1 MKKQAI
7 RTFWHLFR
15 GYWNSEHKWKARGLL
30 AFVIGLNFASVYLLV
45 RINSWYNE
53 FYNALQQYAQES
65 FWPLVG
71 EFTALAFLYILIAVY
86 AIYLRQMLQ
95 IRWRTWMTDRYL
107 AGWMKHQV
115 YYRLQVLGSDTDN
128 PDQRISEDINQFV
141 TLTLQL
147 LLGFLKQLTTLGAF
161 GVVLWNLSGAFTVPL
176 GSHEFVIYGYMFWFS
191 LVYSILGTIGAHL
204 VGRRLIGLNFDQQRF
219 EADFRFHMMRVREN
233 SESVAFYRGE
243 GAETVGFKERFAH
256 VISNYWQLMRQTK
269 LLNFYVNGYAQLAII
284 VPLVLAAPRYFGGAM
299 QLGGLMQ
306 TVSAFGR
313 VQDALSYFV
322 ESYDTIAQLAAVVQR
337 LATFTEHMETAGA
350 LADGVTHVVAVRVG
364 GVGDA
369 ASGLGRGVVGNGD
382 KAAQA
387 AAGAL
392 ALTRLDVA
400 LPDGRRLMRDCT
412 VTLPKGSRVLVTGA
426 SGAGKSTLLRTLA
439 GIWPYG
445 SGRVTMGKGS
455 RALFLPQRP
464 YLPLGSL
471 RRALAYPSTVA
482 GTDAELADALRAV
495 GLGQLTSK
503 LDTVDDWSR
512 ILSLGE
518 QQRLAFARVL
528 LVKPD
533 WVFLDEA
540 TSALDEPREQAMY
553 ELLKARLP
561 EISIVSVGHR
571 STLFAQHDEE
581 LHLAGDGGWRLQ
593 PIG

>member
-1 MKKQAI
+1 MKKRSF

-15 GYWNSEHKWKARGLL
+15 GYWNSEHKWRARGLL

-71 EFTALAFLYILIAVY
+71 EFTALAFLYIIIAVY

-95 IRWRTWMTDRYL
+95 IRWRTWMTDKYL
-107 AGWMKHQV
+107 AGWMQHQV

-176 GSHEFVIYGYMFWFS
+176 GSHEFVVYGYMFWFS
-191 LVYSILGTIGAHL
+191 LVYSILGTVGAHL
-204 VGRRLIGLNFDQQRF
+204 VGRRLIGLNFDQQRY
-219 EADFRFHMMRVREN
+219 EADFRFNMMRVREN

-243 GAETVGFKERFAH
+243 DAENVGFKERFAR

-284 VPLVLAAPRYFGGAM
+284 VPLVLAAPRYFGGEMA
-299 QLGGLMQ
+299 LGGLMQ

-322 ESYDTIAQLAAVVQR
+322 ESYDTIAQLAAVIRR
-337 LATFTEHMETAGA
+337 LSTFTEHMEQAQA
-350 LADGVTHVVAVRVG
+350 LEDGVAHEQ
-364 GVGDA
+364 
-369 ASGLGRGVVGNGD
+369 S
-382 KAAQA
+382 
-387 AAGAL
+387 AAGGESAL
-392 ALTRLDVA
+392 ALSGLDVA
-400 LPDGRRLMRDCT
+400 LPDGRQLMQDCT
-412 VTLPKGSRVLVTGA
+412 VTLPAGSRVLVTGA

-445 SGRVTMGKGS
+445 SGQVTIGQGS

-471 RRALAYPSTVA
+471 RRALAYPRTVA
-482 GTDAELADALRAV
+482 GTDEELAAALRDV
-495 GLGQLTSK
+495 GLERLVGD
-503 LDTVDDWSR
+503 LDRIDDWSR

-528 LVKPD
+528 LVKPQ

-540 TSALDEPREQAMY
+540 TSALDEPREQEMY
-553 ELLKARLP
+553 ELLKKRLP
-561 EISIVSVGHR
+561 GLSIVSVGHR
-571 STLFAQHDEE
+571 STLFAQHEEE
-581 LHLAGDGGWRLQ
+581 LHLTGDGGWTLQ
-593 PIG
+593 PISG

>member
-1 MKKQAI
+1 MKKNFV

-15 GYWNSEHKWKARGLL
+15 GYWSAEHKWRARGLL

-53 FYNALQQYAQES
+53 FYNALQEYQYGS

-71 EFTALAFLYILIAVY
+71 EFTALAFLYIIIAVY

-95 IRWRTWMTDRYL
+95 IKWRTWMTEKYL
-107 AGWMKHQV
+107 SGWMKHQV

-147 LLGFLKQLTTLGAF
+147 LLGFLKQLTTLAAF
-161 GVVLWNLSGAFTVPL
+161 GVVLWNLSGALTVPI
-176 GSHEFVIYGYMFWFS
+176 GSHEFTIYGYMFWFS
-191 LVYSILGTIGAHL
+191 FLYSVVGTFCAHL

-219 EADFRFHMMRVREN
+219 EADFRFNMMRVREN

-243 GAETVGFKERFAH
+243 PAEGVGFKERFAR
-256 VISNYWQLMRQTK
+256 VIQNYWQLMRRTK
-269 LLNFYVNGYAQLAII
+269 LLNFYVNGYGQLAII

-322 ESYDTIAQLAAVVQR
+322 DSYDTIAQLAAVIRR
-337 LATFTEHMETAGA
+337 LASFTEHMERAQA
-350 LADGVTHVVAVRVG
+350 LTDGVVRERG
-364 GVGDA
+364 GG
-369 ASGLGRGVVGNGD
+369 
-382 KAAQA
+382 
-387 AAGAL
+387 GAL
-392 ALTRLDVA
+392 ALSGLDVA

-412 VTLPKGSRVLVTGA
+412 LTLPAGSRVLVTGA
-426 SGAGKSTLLRTLA
+426 SGSGKSTLLRTLA

-445 SGRVTMGKGS
+445 SGRVTLPAGS
-455 RALFLPQRP
+455 RILFLPQRP
-464 YLPLGSL
+464 YLPLGTL
-471 RRALAYPSTVA
+471 RQALAYPQTAAAA
-482 GTDAELADALRAV
+482 GSQQAMEAALRDV
-495 GLGQLTSK
+495 GLGRLASR
-503 LDTVDDWSR
+503 LDQMDDWSR

-528 LVKPD
+528 LVRPQ

-540 TSALDEPREQAMY
+540 TSALDEPREQEMY
-553 ELLKARLP
+553 DLLRTRLP
-561 EISIVSVGHR
+561 GLSIVSVGHR

-581 LHLAGDGGWRLQ
+581 LHLTGDGSWDVRAIAAGTA
-593 PIG
+593 PAAGC

>member
-1 MKKQAI
+1 MKKRSF

-15 GYWNSEHKWKARGLL
+15 GYWNSEHKWRARGLL

-53 FYNALQQYAQES
+53 FYNALQQYAQGS

-71 EFTALAFLYILIAVY
+71 EFTALAFLYIIIAVY

-107 AGWMKHQV
+107 AGWMQHQV

-141 TLTLQL
+141 SLTLQL

-191 LVYSILGTIGAHL
+191 LVYSVLGTVGAHL
-204 VGRRLIGLNFDQQRF
+204 VGRRLIGLNFDQQRY
-219 EADFRFHMMRVREN
+219 EADFRFNMMRVREN

-243 GAETVGFKERFAH
+243 DAENVGFKERFAR

-284 VPLVLAAPRYFGGAM
+284 VPLVLAAPRYFGGEMA
-299 QLGGLMQ
+299 LGGLMQ

-322 ESYDTIAQLAAVVQR
+322 ESYDTIAQLAAVIRR
-337 LATFTEHMETAGA
+337 LSTFTEHMEQAQALEDGVVHEESTAGE
-350 LADGVTHVVAVRVG
+350 
-364 GVGDA
+364 
-369 ASGLGRGVVGNGD
+369 S
-382 KAAQA
+382 
-387 AAGAL
+387 AL
-392 ALTRLDVA
+392 ALAGLDVA
-400 LPDGRRLMRDCT
+400 LPDGRQLMQDCT
-412 VTLPKGSRVLVTGA
+412 VTLPAGSRVLVTGA

-445 SGRVTMGKGS
+445 SGQVTIGQGS

-471 RRALAYPSTVA
+471 RRALAYPRTAA
-482 GTDAELADALRAV
+482 GTDEELVTALRDV
-495 GLGQLTSK
+495 GLERLVGD
-503 LDTVDDWSR
+503 LDRIDDWSR

-528 LVKPD
+528 LVKPQ

-540 TSALDEPREQAMY
+540 TSALDEPREQEMY
-553 ELLKARLP
+553 ELLRKRLP
-561 EISIVSVGHR
+561 GLSIVSVGHR
-571 STLFAQHDEE
+571 STLFAQHEEE
-581 LHLAGDGGWRLQ
+581 LHLTGDGSWTLQ
-593 PIG
+593 PIGG

>member
-1 MKKQAI
+1 MKKRSF

-15 GYWNSEHKWKARGLL
+15 GYWNSEHKWRARGLL

-53 FYNALQQYAQES
+53 FYNALQPYAQES

-71 EFTALAFLYILIAVY
+71 EFTALAFLYIIIAVY

-107 AGWMKHQV
+107 AGWMQHQV

-141 TLTLQL
+141 SLTLQL

-191 LVYSILGTIGAHL
+191 LIYSILGTVGAHL
-204 VGRRLIGLNFDQQRF
+204 VGRRLIGLNFDQQRY
-219 EADFRFHMMRVREN
+219 EADFRFNMMRVREN

-243 GAETVGFKERFAH
+243 DAENVGFKERFAR

-284 VPLVLAAPRYFGGAM
+284 VPLVLAAPRYFGGEMA
-299 QLGGLMQ
+299 LGGLMQ

-322 ESYDTIAQLAAVVQR
+322 ESYDTIAQLAAVIRR
-337 LATFTEHMETAGA
+337 LSTFTEHMEQAQALEDGVVHEESTAGE
-350 LADGVTHVVAVRVG
+350 
-364 GVGDA
+364 
-369 ASGLGRGVVGNGD
+369 S
-382 KAAQA
+382 
-387 AAGAL
+387 AL
-392 ALTRLDVA
+392 ALAGLDVA
-400 LPDGRRLMRDCT
+400 LPDGRQLMQDCT
-412 VTLPKGSRVLVTGA
+412 VTLPAGSRVLVTGA

-445 SGRVTMGKGS
+445 SGQVTIGQGS

-471 RRALAYPSTVA
+471 RRALAYPRTAA
-482 GTDAELADALRAV
+482 GTDEELVTALRDV
-495 GLGQLTSK
+495 GLERLVGD
-503 LDTVDDWSR
+503 LDRIDDWSR

-528 LVKPD
+528 LVKPQ

-540 TSALDEPREQAMY
+540 TSALDEPREQEMY
-553 ELLKARLP
+553 ELLKKRLP
-561 EISIVSVGHR
+561 GLSIVSVGHR
-571 STLFAQHDEE
+571 STLFAQHEEE
-581 LHLAGDGGWRLQ
+581 LHLTGDGSWTLQ
-593 PIG
+593 PIGG

>member
-1 MKKQAI
+1 MKKRSF

-15 GYWNSEHKWKARGLL
+15 GYWNSEHKWRARGLL

-53 FYNALQQYAQES
+53 FYNALQQYAQGS

-71 EFTALAFLYILIAVY
+71 EFTALAFLYIIIAVY

-107 AGWMKHQV
+107 AGWMQHQV

-141 TLTLQL
+141 SLTLQL

-191 LVYSILGTIGAHL
+191 LVYSVLGTVGAHL
-204 VGRRLIGLNFDQQRF
+204 VGRRLIGLNFDQQRY
-219 EADFRFHMMRVREN
+219 EADFRFNMMRVREN

-243 GAETVGFKERFAH
+243 DAENVGFKERFAR

-284 VPLVLAAPRYFGGAM
+284 VPLVLAAPRYFGGEMA
-299 QLGGLMQ
+299 LGGLMQ

-322 ESYDTIAQLAAVVQR
+322 ESYDTIAQLAAVIRR
-337 LATFTEHMETAGA
+337 LSTFTEHMEQAQA
-350 LADGVTHVVAVRVG
+350 LEDGVAHEQ
-364 GVGDA
+364 
-369 ASGLGRGVVGNGD
+369 S
-382 KAAQA
+382 
-387 AAGAL
+387 AAGGESAL
-392 ALTRLDVA
+392 ALSGLDVA
-400 LPDGRRLMRDCT
+400 LPDGRQLMQDCT
-412 VTLPKGSRVLVTGA
+412 VTLPAGSRVLVTGA

-445 SGRVTMGKGS
+445 SGQVTIGQGS

-471 RRALAYPSTVA
+471 RRALAYPRTAA
-482 GTDAELADALRAV
+482 GTDEELAAALRDV
-495 GLGQLTSK
+495 GLERLVGD
-503 LDTVDDWSR
+503 LDPIDDWSR

-528 LVKPD
+528 LVKPQ

-540 TSALDEPREQAMY
+540 TSALDEPREQEMY
-553 ELLKARLP
+553 ELLKKRLP
-561 EISIVSVGHR
+561 GLSIVSVGHR
-571 STLFAQHDEE
+571 STLFAQHEEE
-581 LHLAGDGGWRLQ
+581 LHLTGDGGWTLQ
-593 PIG
+593 PISG

>member
-1 MKKQAI
+1 MKKNFA

-15 GYWNSEHKWKARGLL
+15 GYWSAEHKWRARGLL

-53 FYNALQQYAQES
+53 FYNALQEYQYES

-71 EFTALAFLYILIAVY
+71 EFTALAFLYIIIAVY

-95 IRWRTWMTDRYL
+95 IKWRTWMTERYL
-107 AGWMKHQV
+107 SGWMKHQV
-115 YYRLQVLGSDTDN
+115 YYRLQVLGNDTDN

-147 LLGFLKQLTTLGAF
+147 LLGFLKQLTTLAAF
-161 GVVLWNLSGAFTVPL
+161 GVVLWNLSGALTVPI
-176 GSHEFVIYGYMFWFS
+176 GSHEFTIYGYMFWFS
-191 LVYSILGTIGAHL
+191 FLYSVVGTFCAHL

-219 EADFRFHMMRVREN
+219 EADFRFNMMRVREN

-243 GAETVGFKERFAH
+243 PAEGVGFKERFAR
-256 VISNYWQLMRQTK
+256 VIQNYWQLMRRTK
-269 LLNFYVNGYAQLAII
+269 LLNFYVNGYGQLAII

-322 ESYDTIAQLAAVVQR
+322 DSYDTIAQLAAVIRR
-337 LATFTEHMETAGA
+337 LASFTEHMERAQA
-350 LADGVTHVVAVRVG
+350 LTDGVARERG
-364 GVGDA
+364 GG
-369 ASGLGRGVVGNGD
+369 
-382 KAAQA
+382 
-387 AAGAL
+387 GAL
-392 ALTRLDVA
+392 ALSGLDVA

-412 VTLPKGSRVLVTGA
+412 LTLPAGSRVLVTGA
-426 SGAGKSTLLRTLA
+426 SGSGKSTLLRTLA

-445 SGRVTMGKGS
+445 SGRVTLPAGS
-455 RALFLPQRP
+455 RILFLPQRP
-464 YLPLGSL
+464 YLPLGTL
-471 RRALAYPSTVA
+471 RQALAYPQTAAAA
-482 GTDAELADALRAV
+482 GSQQAMEAALRDV
-495 GLGQLTSK
+495 GLGRLASR
-503 LDTVDDWSR
+503 LDQTDDWSR

-528 LVKPD
+528 LVRPQ

-540 TSALDEPREQAMY
+540 TSALDEPREQEMY
-553 ELLKARLP
+553 DLLRTRLP
-561 EISIVSVGHR
+561 GLSIVSVGHR

-581 LHLAGDGGWRLQ
+581 LHLTGDGSWDVRAIAAGTA
-593 PIG
+593 PAAGC

>member
-1 MKKQAI
+1 MKKKAI

-71 EFTALAFLYILIAVY
+71 EFTALAFLYIIIAVY

-95 IRWRTWMTDRYL
+95 IRWRTWMTDTYL

-141 TLTLQL
+141 SLTLQL

-191 LVYSILGTIGAHL
+191 LIYSILGTVGAHL
-204 VGRRLIGLNFDQQRF
+204 VGRRLIGLNFDQQRY
-219 EADFRFHMMRVREN
+219 EADFRFNMMRVREN

-243 GAETVGFKERFAH
+243 DAENVGFKERFAH

-284 VPLVLAAPRYFGGAM
+284 VPLVLAAPRYFGGEMA
-299 QLGGLMQ
+299 LGGLMQ

-322 ESYDTIAQLAAVVQR
+322 ESYDTIAQLAAVIRR
-337 LATFTEHMETAGA
+337 LSTFTEHMEQAQALEDGVAHEQSTAGE
-350 LADGVTHVVAVRVG
+350 
-364 GVGDA
+364 
-369 ASGLGRGVVGNGD
+369 S
-382 KAAQA
+382 
-387 AAGAL
+387 AL
-392 ALTRLDVA
+392 ALAGLDVA
-400 LPDGRRLMRDCT
+400 LPDGRQLMQDCT
-412 VTLPKGSRVLVTGA
+412 VTLPAGSRVLVTGA
-426 SGAGKSTLLRTLA
+426 SGTGKSTLLRTLA

-445 SGRVTMGKGS
+445 SGQVTIGQGS

-471 RRALAYPSTVA
+471 RRALAYPRTAA
-482 GTDAELADALRAV
+482 GTDEELVTALRDV
-495 GLGQLTSK
+495 GLERLVGD
-503 LDTVDDWSR
+503 LDRIDDWSR

-528 LVKPD
+528 LVKPQ

-540 TSALDEPREQAMY
+540 TSALDEPREQEMY
-553 ELLKARLP
+553 ELLKKRLP
-561 EISIVSVGHR
+561 GLSIVSVGHR
-571 STLFAQHDEE
+571 STLFAQHEEE
-581 LHLAGDGGWRLQ
+581 LHLTGDGSWTLQ
-593 PIG
+593 PIGG

>member
-1 MKKQAI
+1 MKKNFA

-15 GYWNSEHKWKARGLL
+15 GYWSAEHKWRARGLL

-53 FYNALQQYAQES
+53 FYNALQEYQYGS

-71 EFTALAFLYILIAVY
+71 EFTALAFLYIIIAVY

-95 IRWRTWMTDRYL
+95 IKWRTWMTERYL
-107 AGWMKHQV
+107 SGWMKHQV

-147 LLGFLKQLTTLGAF
+147 LLGFLKQLTTLAAF
-161 GVVLWNLSGAFTVPL
+161 GVVLWNLSGALTVPI
-176 GSHEFVIYGYMFWFS
+176 GSHEFTIYGYMFWFS
-191 LVYSILGTIGAHL
+191 FLYSVAGTFCAHL

-219 EADFRFHMMRVREN
+219 EADFRFNMMRVREN

-243 GAETVGFKERFAH
+243 PAEGVGFKERFAR
-256 VISNYWQLMRQTK
+256 VIQNYWQLMRRTK
-269 LLNFYVNGYAQLAII
+269 LLNFYVNGYGQLAII
-284 VPLVLAAPRYFGGAM
+284 VPLVLAAPRYFGGLM

-322 ESYDTIAQLAAVVQR
+322 DSYDTIAQLAAVIRR
-337 LATFTEHMETAGA
+337 LASFTEHMERAQA
-350 LADGVTHVVAVRVG
+350 LTDGVARERG
-364 GVGDA
+364 GE
-369 ASGLGRGVVGNGD
+369 
-382 KAAQA
+382 
-387 AAGAL
+387 GAL
-392 ALTRLDVA
+392 ALSGLDVT

-412 VTLPKGSRVLVTGA
+412 LTLPAGSRVLVTGA
-426 SGAGKSTLLRTLA
+426 SGSGKSTLLRTLA

-445 SGRVTMGKGS
+445 SGRVTLPAGS
-455 RALFLPQRP
+455 RILFLPQRP
-464 YLPLGSL
+464 YLPLGTL
-471 RRALAYPSTVA
+471 RQALAYPQTAAAA
-482 GTDAELADALRAV
+482 GSQQAMEAALRDV
-495 GLGQLTSK
+495 GLGRLASR
-503 LDTVDDWSR
+503 LDQTDDWSR

-528 LVKPD
+528 LVRPQ

-540 TSALDEPREQAMY
+540 TSALDEPREQEMY
-553 ELLKARLP
+553 DLLRTRLP
-561 EISIVSVGHR
+561 GLSIVSVGHR

-581 LHLAGDGGWRLQ
+581 LHLTGDGSWDVRAIVAGTA
-593 PIG
+593 PAAGC

>member
-1 MKKQAI
+1 MKKRSF

-15 GYWNSEHKWKARGLL
+15 GYWNSEHKWRARGLL

-71 EFTALAFLYILIAVY
+71 EFTALAFLYIIIAVY

-107 AGWMKHQV
+107 AGWMQHQV

-191 LVYSILGTIGAHL
+191 LVYSVLGTVGAHL
-204 VGRRLIGLNFDQQRF
+204 VGRRLIGLNFDQQRY
-219 EADFRFHMMRVREN
+219 EADFRFNMMRVREN

-243 GAETVGFKERFAH
+243 DAEGVGFKERFAH

-299 QLGGLMQ
+299 ALGGLMQ

-322 ESYDTIAQLAAVVQR
+322 ESYDTIAQLAAVIRR
-337 LATFTEHMETAGA
+337 LSTFTEHMEQAQA
-350 LADGVTHVVAVRVG
+350 LQDGVAHEE
-364 GVGDA
+364 
-369 ASGLGRGVVGNGD
+369 
-382 KAAQA
+382 KEQA
-387 AAGAL
+387 AGES
-392 ALTRLDVA
+392 ALTLAGLDVA
-400 LPDGRRLMRDCT
+400 LPDGRQLMKDCN
-412 VTLPKGSRVLVTGA
+412 VTLPAGSRVLVTGA

-445 SGRVTMGKGS
+445 DGRVIIRKGS

-471 RRALAYPSTVA
+471 RRALAYPQTA
-482 GTDAELADALRAV
+482 TGTQQELEAALTDV
-495 GLGQLTSK
+495 GLGRLAGD
-503 LDTVDDWSR
+503 LDRIDDWSR

-528 LVKPD
+528 LVKPR

-540 TSALDEPREQAMY
+540 TSALDEPREQEMY
-553 ELLKARLP
+553 DLLKRRLP
-561 EISIVSVGHR
+561 GLSIVSVGHR
-571 STLFAQHDEE
+571 STLFAQHEKE
-581 LHLAGDGGWRLQ
+581 LHLTGDGGWSLQ
-593 PIG
+593 PISG

>member
-1 MKKQAI
+1 MKKRSF

-15 GYWNSEHKWKARGLL
+15 GYWNSEHKWRARGLL

-53 FYNALQQYAQES
+53 FYNALQQYAQGS

-71 EFTALAFLYILIAVY
+71 EFTALAFLYIIIAVY

-107 AGWMKHQV
+107 AGWMQHQV

-141 TLTLQL
+141 SLTLQL

-176 GSHEFVIYGYMFWFS
+176 GSHEFVVYGYMFWFS
-191 LVYSILGTIGAHL
+191 LVYSILGTVGAHL
-204 VGRRLIGLNFDQQRF
+204 VGRRLIGLNFDQQRY
-219 EADFRFHMMRVREN
+219 EADFRFNMMRVREN

-243 GAETVGFKERFAH
+243 DAENVGFKERFAR

-284 VPLVLAAPRYFGGAM
+284 VPLVLAAPRYFGGEMA
-299 QLGGLMQ
+299 LGGLMQ

-322 ESYDTIAQLAAVVQR
+322 ESYDTIAHLAAVIRR
-337 LATFTEHMETAGA
+337 LSTFTEHMEQAQALEDGVAHEQSTAGE
-350 LADGVTHVVAVRVG
+350 
-364 GVGDA
+364 
-369 ASGLGRGVVGNGD
+369 S
-382 KAAQA
+382 
-387 AAGAL
+387 AL
-392 ALTRLDVA
+392 ALAGLDVA
-400 LPDGRRLMRDCT
+400 LPDGRQLMQDCT
-412 VTLPKGSRVLVTGA
+412 VTLPAGSSVLVTGA
-426 SGAGKSTLLRTLA
+426 SGTGKSTLLRTLA

-445 SGRVTMGKGS
+445 SGQVTIGQGS

-471 RRALAYPSTVA
+471 RRALAYPRTVA
-482 GTDAELADALRAV
+482 GTDEKLAAALRDV
-495 GLGQLTSK
+495 GLERLVGD
-503 LDTVDDWSR
+503 LDRIDDWSR

-528 LVKPD
+528 LVKPQ

-540 TSALDEPREQAMY
+540 TSALDEPREQEMY
-553 ELLKARLP
+553 ELLRKRLP
-561 EISIVSVGHR
+561 GLSIVSVGHR
-571 STLFAQHDEE
+571 STLFAQHEEE
-581 LHLAGDGGWRLQ
+581 LHLTGDGSWTLQ
-593 PIG
+593 PIGG